1 LDSSGR
7 VLRGLT
13 MSRPGSVQHLLRVAR
28 SLLVKADDSLLA
40 NTEYLRDE
48 LNDLLIRM
56 DELLEKMADEH
67 ELLRLKDALHDQP
80 EEKEDPATG
89 IRSRTVME
97 IKR

>member
-1 LDSSGR
+1 
-7 VLRGLT
+7 

-97 IKR
+97 IER